1 MEETT
6 RSFNVNGERKDSTID
21 AKTFRFQMPPPTPSS
36 DTRALI
42 FNLADTQ
49 IQRTA
54 PKPKRYQS
62 CSAIMSVHE
71 FHDPIRA
78 SIERALVLAPS
89 SFFDGSLFAKTMK
102 DIVQPHHS
110 DEATSTASYTKLSD
124 DLNTAQPAPTH
135 QQVDFGKVHHR
146 ISATETPFGTV
157 WLRTS
162 TVRAGSCSKSLKGVY
177 AVNSFVYYPSWWLTK
192 LGLTHG
198 VEASLSSSTK
208 GWQFCLNPVR
218 AVPDSSLIFDFCKMG
233 NIDGVQRLLARGD
246 ATVRDASPKG
256 WTPLHV
262 SREFLGFP
270 IWVNLGLSGLEKL
283 LFCSAHTMIRHTWNI
298 C

>member
-1 MEETT
+1 MV
-6 RSFNVNGERKDSTID
+6 SAKDSTMD
-21 AKTFRFQMPPPTPSS
+21 GNPLGFQRLPPTPSS
-36 DTRALI
+36 DSGALI
-42 FNLADTQ
+42 ISLADTQ

-54 PKPKRYQS
+54 SKLKRHQS
-62 CSAIMSVHE
+62 CHAIMSVHE
-71 FHDPIRA
+71 IHDPIRA

-102 DIVQPHHS
+102 GIGQPHYNE
-110 DEATSTASYTKLSD
+110 EATSNASYTKLSN
-124 DLNTAQPAPTH
+124 DLNIAQPTPTR
-135 QQVDFGKVHHR
+135 QQVDFRKVHHR
-146 ISATETPFGTV
+146 VSATETPFGTV

-162 TVRAGSCSKSLKGVY
+162 TVRAGSCSKSSKGLY
-177 AVNSFVYYPSWWLTK
+177 AVNSFIYYPSWWLTK

-233 NIDGVQRLLARGD
+233 NIEAVQRLLARGE

-262 SREFLGFP
+262 SRDLP
-270 IWVNLGLSGLEKL
+270 
-283 LFCSAHTMIRHTWNI
+283 
-298 C
+298 